1 MPFEEHVTVYQLYWH
16 PNASSL
22 APMAVLEEL
31 GVEFDLHQVNYDGGE
46 TRTPE
51 YQSLQPLGLIPA
63 LKFEDGS
70 SMFESAAIVLF
81 LCDRHRQPE
90 LAPSLEDPERPRY
103 IQWLFFMA
111 DTIYPSYNRYYR
123 SGRYTADPEGVP
135 GVKEQ
140 ARLSVLEQWQVIE
153 DSLQG
158 NGPWLLGDRFSACD
172 IYLQMLTS
180 WHESPRDLLESF
192 PAIHQLARGVVARGS
207 CRRAIQRHSFDTG
220 IESGA
225 AS

>member
-1 MPFEEHVTVYQLYWH
+1 MYQLYWH

-123 SGRYTADPEGVP
+123 SERYTADPEGVP

-140 ARLSVLEQWQVIE
+140 ARLERTQAVASHRGLPSEKWALAPRRSI
-153 DSLQG
+153 LCLRY
-158 NGPWLLGDRFSACD
+158 LLADVD
-172 IYLQMLTS
+172 
-180 WHESPRDLLESF
+180 D
-192 PAIHQLARGVVARGS
+192 LARVAPQPSRKLS
-207 CRRAIQRHSFDTG
+207 CNSATGARCRCERRLSTCNPTA
-220 IESGA
+220 
-225 AS
+225 